1 MASKSKHKRH
11 KKKYATSPEELL
23 IREKSKEFLKAEREY
38 WKVRNNLQKKMEDAT
53 NLLGLNVNEFIPNDL
68 SSIVWGLKDGVS
80 FVRYKSVNVNR
91 IQKVEF
97 RILPI
102 TLEEWGRNG
111 LIVPVEGGEISLAK
125 SGFIQGLG
133 TITLSNCSINNIHIP
148 YVEISHLRYGDD
160 SKFSSVEKPI
170 FDFQL
175 TLLGLQIHSGNK
187 EINRLSAEET
197 IESLE
202 KIANQ
207 FGLLLENAE
216 KEEDLQK
223 FLKEHS
229 FILHPSA
236 QSIPKQKLGED
247 FVTDFVLVAT
257 TTQGPTYILVELER
271 TDHKILTKDYTL
283 TSPVNHAIKQTR
295 DWDVW
300 LENNKAYIQNKLPG
314 FESPIYMIVIGRSKD
329 FDEKQKAYMRS
340 YNREWKNLQIITY
353 DDVLLRFRSTIGKLK
368 EMTKYS

>member
-1 MASKSKHKRH
+1 MAKKSKHKRH
-11 KKKYATSPEELL
+11 KKKYATNPEELL
-23 IREKSKEFLKAEREY
+23 IREKSKKFLKAEREY
-38 WKVRNNLQKKMEDAT
+38 WKVRKNLQEKMEEAT
-53 NLLGLNVNEFIPNDL
+53 NILGLKANEFIPNDL

-80 FVRYKSVNVNR
+80 FVRYKSVNR
-91 IQKVEF
+91 ERKVEF

-111 LIVPVEGGEISLAK
+111 LIVPVEGSEISLAK
-125 SGFIQGLG
+125 SGLIQGIG

-160 SKFSSVEKPI
+160 PKFSSVEQAI
-170 FDFQL
+170 LDFQL
-175 TLLGLQIHSGNK
+175 TLLGLQIHSGDK
-187 EINRLSAEET
+187 EINKLSAQET

-207 FGLLLENAE
+207 FELLLENAE
-216 KEEDLQK
+216 KEEELQK

-283 TSPVNHAIKQTR
+283 TSAVNHAIKQTR

-314 FESPIYMIVIGRSKD
+314 FESPTYMIVIGRSKD

-340 YNREWKNLQIITY
+340 YNREWKNLEIITY
-353 DDVLLRFRSTIGKLK
+353 DDVLLRFRSTIDKLK
-368 EMTKYS
+368 EMAKYS